1 MIHHDIESESLPA
14 HVSICQERYQAL
26 EHRLDQVEHKI
37 AEVHRVLR
45 DIRDDLQ
52 DIRDHHAQRWDT
64 AQIATIGILMTIIG
78 ALATRL
84 LFS

>member
-1 MIHHDIESESLPA
+1 MITHDIESESLPA

-37 AEVHRVLR
+37 TEIHQILR

-52 DIRDHHAQRWDT
+52 DMREHHARRWDT
-64 AQIATIGILMTIIG
+64 AQIAIIAVLMSLVG
-78 ALATRL
+78 ALASHVL
-84 LFS
+84 LN